1 MEGWAVRTLTSLV
14 ISLMSVILLSCKEEE
29 VQSTWVRTSVNID
42 GNVEEWKE
50 SPFVVFQEEHLA
62 LSLSNDS
69 TYLYLAGRTSDAT
82 LQRLIERLGVTLLVD
97 PEGGSSEE
105 LEVHFPAG
113 RISGLREGRGGFWES
128 MTEEQRAKA
137 LRQIEEMRNGIL
149 VIDHRSV
156 ESHVYPARTAAGFA
170 AGIAPSSGL
179 LTFEVRIP
187 IHIEKYFS
195 GFSTLGTTGKVGIG
209 IKLSR
214 SRSPEAGE
222 YSGRPGGFAGPR
234 GGRGRGGGGM
244 GRPPRGGEAGD
255 NASDVWVGVLLANA
269 K

>member
-1 MEGWAVRTLTSLV
+1 MRVLITLV
-14 ISLMSVILLSCKEEE
+14 VSLMSVVLLSCKEEE
-29 VQSTWVRTSVNID
+29 VKSTWVRSPVKID
-42 GNVEEWKE
+42 GSVEEWKE

-69 TYLYLAGRTSDAT
+69 TYLYLAGRTSDAA

-97 PEGGSSEE
+97 PEGGSSG
-105 LEVHFPAG
+105 EVEVRFPAG
-113 RISGLREGRGGFWES
+113 RISGFREGQGGFWQS

-137 LRQIEEMRNGIL
+137 LRQIEEMRSGIL
-149 VIDHRSV
+149 VIDHRNV
-156 ESHVYPARTAAGFA
+156 ESHVYPARTADGFA
-170 AGIAPSSGL
+170 AGIAPSTSL
-179 LTFEVRIP
+179 LTFEARIP

-195 GFSTLGTTGKVGIG
+195 GLSALGATGKVGIG
-209 IKLSR
+209 MKLTR

-234 GGRGRGGGGM
+234 GGRGRGGGGGGI
-244 GRPPRGGEAGD
+244 GRPPRGGESSD
-255 NASDVWVGVLLANA
+255 EASDVWLSVLLASA

>member
-1 MEGWAVRTLTSLV
+1 MRALASLV
-14 ISLMSVILLSCKEEE
+14 VSLMSVILLSCKEEE
-29 VQSTWVRTSVNID
+29 VKSTWVRSPVTID
-42 GNVEEWKE
+42 GSVEEWNQ

-69 TYLYLAGRTSDAT
+69 TYLYLAGRTSDAA

-105 LEVHFPAG
+105 LEVRFPAG
-113 RISGLREGRGGFWES
+113 GISGFREGRGGFWES

-137 LRQIEEMRNGIL
+137 LKQIEEMRNGIL
-149 VIDHRSV
+149 VIDHRNV
-156 ESHVYPARTAAGFA
+156 ESRVYPARTAEGFA
-170 AGIAPSSGL
+170 AGIASSTGL
-179 LTFEVRIP
+179 LTFEARIP

-195 GFSTLGTTGKVGIG
+195 GFGALGTTGKVGIG

-214 SRSPEAGE
+214 IRSPEGGE
-222 YSGRPGGFAGPR
+222 NSGRPGGFAGPR

-244 GRPPRGGEAGD
+244 GRPPRGGQ
-255 NASDVWVGVLLANA
+255 ASDDATDVWLGVLLATA